1 MFKWIGKFLKKL
13 LKAIKKILAI
23 VLIVIAICLILWA
36 TLLSGGAA
44 LVLFGFAISQTA
56 ALVLGAVA
64 LAGAFLVD
72 GKTAKEVVGKIG
84 EAAGSA
90 AGAVAGAVGSV
101 VGGATGGLVGALLD
115 NPVIMWGGIA
125 VAAYFLL
132 SSGSE
137 KKNDKQANAK
147 PASTQAKPKLGAPAK
162 PATRV
167 GGSVK
172 RGTND
177 LSNVL
182 IA

>member
-56 ALVLGAVA
+56 ALVIGAVA
-64 LAGAFLVD
+64 LVGAFLVD
-72 GKTAKEVVGKIG
+72 GKTAKQVVGKIG
-84 EAAGSA
+84 DAAGSA

-115 NPVIMWGGIA
+115 NPVLMWGGIA

-132 SSGSE
+132 SPGDEE
-137 KKNDKQANAK
+137 KKGSAASRSTGDDLKRDVSATAGKQRKPSVPVSDK
-147 PASTQAKPKLGAPAK
+147 PG
-162 PATRV
+162 
-167 GGSVK
+167 
-172 RGTND
+172 D
-177 LSNVL
+177 LSAL
-182 IA
+182 LSA